1 MNLTHLSLCT
11 GIGGIDLAAE
21 WAGFT
26 TVGQC
31 EIDEYASK
39 VLAKNFKGVPNL
51 HDIRTVDNTRLR
63 EVGIDPDTI
72 TLMSAGFP
80 CQPYSLAGKGR
91 GDGDER
97 DLWGEVKR
105 CIGEIKPR
113 WFVCENTPG
122 LFARANQKYFK
133 RILAD
138 LAEMGYRVSWGI
150 WGACDVGAPHERK
163 RVFLCAFNTDGL
175 WKLQQKRVKQN
186 KRERFGDGC
195 KNVPHSISNRAK
207 TWQRNAA
214 WIKRRIGNWQTEPDV
229 GRVANGIS
237 ARVDKLRCLG
247 NAVVPQQI
255 YPLLQAIA
263 DYENNKEHDMLK
275 SLIKIKC
282 DIPADADEKGAGGL
296 WDLAGELG
304 ELAGNAHGDID
315 AWGSECGQEEIYNR
329 LRELC
334 NE

>member
-1 MNLTHLSLCT
+1 MTLTHLSLCT

-21 WAGFT
+21 WAWFT

-63 EVGIDPDTI
+63 EYGIDPDAI

-80 CQPYSLAGKGR
+80 CQPYSLAGKGL

-113 WFVCENTPG
+113 WFVGENTPG
-122 LFARANQKYFK
+122 LFARANQRYFK

-138 LAEMGYRVSWGI
+138 LAEMGYSVSWGI
-150 WGACDVGAPHERK
+150 WGACDVGAPH
-163 RVFLCAFNTDGL
+163 
-175 WKLQQKRVKQN
+175 
-186 KRERFGDGC
+186 KRERVFIVAYADG
-195 KNVPHSISNRAK
+195 
-207 TWQRNAA
+207 
-214 WIKRRIGNWQTEPDV
+214 KRRRVFTTEQQIFGERVDKTSHETSARAGGICRNIPDATCKRCNTNEIQRGESSKSCRATGNEKVYCSRMQSKRVCRVLSDPASRGTNNRVRAQANAGGEWWQTEPDV
-229 GRVANGIS
+229 GRVVNGVP
-237 ARVDKLRCLG
+237 ARVDRLRCLG

-263 DYENNKEHDMLK
+263 DYEQ
-275 SLIKIKC
+275 
-282 DIPADADEKGAGGL
+282 
-296 WDLAGELG
+296 GE
-304 ELAGNAHGDID
+304 
-315 AWGSECGQEEIYNR
+315 
-329 LRELC
+329 
-334 NE
+334 

>member
-1 MNLTHLSLCT
+1 MTLTHLSLCT

-63 EVGIDPDTI
+63 EHGIDPDAI

-113 WFVCENTPG
+113 WFVGENTPG

-138 LAEMGYRVSWGI
+138 LAEMGYSVSWGI
-150 WGACDVGAPHERK
+150 WGACDVGAPH
-163 RVFLCAFNTDGL
+163 
-175 WKLQQKRVKQN
+175 
-186 KRERFGDGC
+186 KRERVFIVAYADG
-195 KNVPHSISNRAK
+195 
-207 TWQRNAA
+207 
-214 WIKRRIGNWQTEPDV
+214 KRRNIYEQDRRTTCTQVEQQKNKTKAFVGTSAIGRIRGEIPD
-229 GRVANGIS
+229 ANCFT
-237 ARVDKLRCLG
+237 ARRF
-247 NAVVPQQI
+247 QRQ
-255 YPLLQAIA
+255 
-263 DYENNKEHDMLK
+263 
-275 SLIKIKC
+275 
-282 DIPADADEKGAGGL
+282 
-296 WDLAGELG
+296 
-304 ELAGNAHGDID
+304 
-315 AWGSECGQEEIYNR
+315 EIYR
-329 LRELC
+329 AV
-334 NE
+334 